1 MGGCRKFFCRG
12 VAGYHSFFCL
22 SNALGTDCHILLLWR
37 KPFGFG
43 ASGRLPE
50 ALYPGGPGRDAS
62 HKPLT
67 PTPFPPEVL
76 AASCGWGLPSLGPSG
91 CGKGPGPA
99 LWSQLRPWS
108 LSPGHPIL
116 PDAGCHQS
124 PPPQSLKPAG
134 QSRLS
139 GEKRL

>member
-50 ALYPGGPGRDAS
+50 ALHPGGAGRDAS

-76 AASCGWGLPSLGPSG
+76 AASCGGGFLAWARLGAARAQGPP
-91 CGKGPGPA
+91 CGHSSGPGVCHLAIPSCQMLAVISPLPPKA
-99 LWSQLRPWS
+99 L
-108 LSPGHPIL
+108 
-116 PDAGCHQS
+116 
-124 PPPQSLKPAG
+124 
-134 QSRLS
+134 SR
-139 GEKRL
+139 RDRAD